1 MPVSGVFG
9 RNGTCLQ
16 FFAKLRMLLFLGT
29 RMSLTRWSEVET
41 KETVLVAFPYSPS
54 VVSYAL
60 CTFLHMRIAKSSG
73 GHLTI
78 VTFP

>member
-1 MPVSGVFG
+1 
-9 RNGTCLQ
+9 
-16 FFAKLRMLLFLGT
+16 
-29 RMSLTRWSEVET
+29 MSLTRWSEVET